1 MVLPRHPLVPFLLVS
16 LGLHLS
22 LLFAWP
28 DRGGDQPAV
37 EKIPVSLVPP
47 TEETKPEPSA
57 SARQARGR
65 PLKAPAGQVSKRSP
79 TPPQMAARRIPD
91 LPIGEEKQ
99 EQMISPP
106 RQREKIT
113 ILQRPLPTLK
123 DLLPPVTWAP
133 SRERPPSDEGA
144 VRLDTKEP
152 KYISYFTSIKRAI
165 ETVWEYPE
173 PALRQGM
180 QGKLLLEFTIL
191 GNGQLEKTR
200 LVRSSGFS
208 ILDQEALRAVQ
219 AASPF
224 HPIPSSIGK
233 PRLEVIASFEYHDN
247 RVRYGV
253 VP

>member
-22 LLFAWP
+22 LLLAWP
-28 DRGGDQPAV
+28 DRGGDQPAL

-47 TEETKPEPSA
+47 TEETKPEPS
-57 SARQARGR
+57 SPAREERAR
-65 PLKAPAGQVSKRSP
+65 PVKAPAGQVSKRSP
-79 TPPQMAARRIPD
+79 APPQMAARRIPD
-91 LPIGEEKQ
+91 LPIGEEKREPRSQ
-99 EQMISPP
+99 P
-106 RQREKIT
+106 RQREKIS
-113 ILQRPLPTLK
+113 IVQRPLPTLK
-123 DLLPPVTWAP
+123 DLLPPVTWVP
-133 SRERPPSDEGA
+133 SQERPPGDEGA

-152 KYISYFTSIKRAI
+152 KYVSYFTSIKLAI
-165 ETVWEYPE
+165 ESVWEYPE

-200 LVRSSGFS
+200 LIRSSGFS

-224 HPIPSSIGK
+224 HQIPPSIGK
-233 PRLEVIASFEYHDN
+233 SRLDIVASFEYHDN

>member
-1 MVLPRHPLVPFLLVS
+1 MILPRHPLVPFLLLS
-16 LGLHLS
+16 LGLHFS
-22 LLFAWP
+22 LLLAWP
-28 DRGGDQPAV
+28 NHGGDQPAF
-37 EKIPVSLVPP
+37 EKIPVSLVPA
-47 TEETKPEPSA
+47 TEEKKPEPS
-57 SARQARGR
+57 SPAREERTR
-65 PLKAPAGQVSKRSP
+65 PVKAPAGPVSKRSP

-91 LPIGEEKQ
+91 LPVGEEKREPTSQ
-99 EQMISPP
+99 P
-106 RQREKIT
+106 RQREKIS
-113 ILQRPLPTLK
+113 IVQRPLPTLK
-123 DLLPPVTWAP
+123 ELLPPVTWVPSQERAP
-133 SRERPPSDEGA
+133 GDEGA

-180 QGKLLLEFTIL
+180 QGKLVLEFTIL

-224 HPIPSSIGK
+224 HPIPASIGK
-233 PRLEVIASFEYHDN
+233 ARLEVLASFEYHDN
-247 RVRYGV
+247 RVRYGI

>member
-1 MVLPRHPLVPFLLVS
+1 VVLPRHPLVPFLLVS
-16 LGLHLS
+16 LGLHLF

-28 DRGGDQPAV
+28 DHGGDQPAL
-37 EKIPVSLVPP
+37 EKIPVSLVQP
-47 TEETKPEPSA
+47 TDETKPEPPA
-57 SARQARGR
+57 SAQQARGR
-65 PLKAPAGQVSKRSP
+65 ALKAPAGQVSKRSP

-91 LPIGEEKQ
+91 LPIVEEKREPTSQ
-99 EQMISPP
+99 P
-106 RQREKIT
+106 RQREKIS
-113 ILQRPLPTLK
+113 IVQRPLPTLK
-123 DLLPPVTWAP
+123 DLLPPVTWVP
-133 SRERPPSDEGA
+133 SRERPPGDEGA